1 MKLNSTMLALSLG
14 LWVVAASAQTMD
26 LGPDATSYRR
36 FLIYPHLE
44 KGFDALARGERG
56 RALAEFERARSLA
69 PDNPAVALHLAQAY
83 RHFGEPARAEAVL
96 REQLTR
102 NPGNKALNNALDGLR
117 TRVSA
122 SELLPALAMTFT
134 AETSRPAPGHK
145 PRAERT
151 PNAAARKAAS
161 HLKAVP
167 SSGALVQ
174 VAARDRQPGAAPAAA
189 ASRKAESAYVFAD
202 RAYKASAKGH
212 HAAAVLAARQAVRL
226 APDKRA
232 YRSLLVYE
240 LMETGQLEEA
250 DAVASQ
256 APPALRALGDA
267 DELLMRRKQVRER
280 MAFTSFEASRQ
291 AAAAG
296 QTDAA
301 AQASRQAIAYA
312 PGLMSYRLQLVGVL
326 LAAHQWP
333 EAEQAASQAIRD
345 LGPQPALLGLR
356 AYALQ
361 RAGQRP
367 AAASDLDRALAG
379 PDLSADEQQ
388 TLRFMA
394 TDAALSANE
403 PQKALDLLAPLALA
417 SGTDEGVNS
426 RRTMALQ
433 LPSRDGAS
441 AGEAAAPAWLAP
453 RVICDAG
460 SSMPACDVRLAE
472 APPDPAYPVAEAAYQ
487 AFNAQ
492 NYDLAASKAQEAVAL
507 SPGNRQYRT
516 LRINA
521 LMAGDQL
528 AQADQELTDFLSGSP
543 GAGDMLALRSTVRQ
557 KLGQP
562 SLAAQDAEAA
572 LRSGSLPA
580 ASQISMLAQLD
591 RKKEARERF
600 AAARREGAFASQ
612 AEADT
617 AYLALQAGDD
627 AAALNAFSEASSSHT
642 LPDSA
647 LQDAAYAAGRLG
659 RNEESV
665 DYFKRAVDAS
675 EAGQFPLAPQ
685 KLFEARRAI
694 ADRSRNSGVYG
705 SVTYR
710 GISPSGFSLTPGA
723 PNDSIQS
730 GVEAYWRPFGYRDGR
745 LVELYGGLTETLYS
759 KAGLTT
765 GAPSAEAA
773 LGARVKPLADANLV
787 FALERRLAIG
797 AKAQTDWLARAGYS
811 WNQGM
816 DLRVDRPDWWS
827 AQVYAE
833 AGRFIQLKQ
842 NFATFEGQAGRSFR
856 LDALHPG
863 LVIFPHLVLGADRN
877 TGYLPGQ
884 QNAVGAGVGTSLRY
898 WFNEDKYNA
907 PRSYWDVSLQYR
919 GRISG
924 DERGKGV
931 FLRVTLSY

>member
-14 LWVVAASAQTMD
+14 LWVVTASAQTMD

-44 KGFDALARGERG
+44 KGFDALAREDRG
-56 RALAEFERARSLA
+56 RALAEFEQARALA
-69 PDNPAVALHLAQAY
+69 PDNPAVALHLARAY

-102 NPGNKALNNALDGLR
+102 NPGNKALSKALDGLR
-117 TRVSA
+117 ARVSA
-122 SELLPALAMTFT
+122 SELLPALPMTFI
-134 AETSRPAPGHK
+134 AETSHPTPDRK
-145 PRAERT
+145 PRAERA
-151 PNAAARKAAS
+151 PKAAARKAAS
-161 HLKAVP
+161 HVKAMP
-167 SSGALVQ
+167 SSGALVR
-174 VAARDRQPGAAPAAA
+174 VAARDRQPAAA
-189 ASRKAESAYVFAD
+189 APHKAESAYAFAD
-202 RAYKASAKGH
+202 RAYKASGKGQ

-226 APDKRA
+226 APDNRA

-250 DAVASQ
+250 DTVASQ
-256 APPALRALGDA
+256 APPPLRVLGDG
-267 DELLMRRKQVRER
+267 DELLRRQKQVRER
-280 MAFTSFEASRQ
+280 MAFTSFEASRR

-296 QTDAA
+296 QIDAA
-301 AQASRQAIAYA
+301 AQASRQAIAYS

-367 AAASDLDRALAG
+367 AAASDLDMALAG
-379 PDLSADEQQ
+379 SALSADEQQ

-417 SGTDEGVNS
+417 SGTDAGVNS
-426 RRTMALQ
+426 RRAVALQ
-433 LPSRDGAS
+433 LSSRDGSTSSDA
-441 AGEAAAPAWLAP
+441 AAAPAWLAP

-460 SSMPACDVRLAE
+460 SSAPVCDVRLGE
-472 APPDPAYPVAEAAYQ
+472 VPPDPAYPAAEAAYQ
-487 AFNAQ
+487 AFSAK
-492 NYDLAASKAQEAVAL
+492 NYDLAASRAQEAVTL
-507 SPGNRQYRT
+507 SPDNRQYRT

-543 GAGDMLALRSTVRQ
+543 DAGDMLALRSTVRQ

-580 ASQISMLAQLD
+580 ASQISMLVQLD
-591 RKKEARERF
+591 RKQEARERF
-600 AAARREGAFASQ
+600 AAARSEGAFASQ
-612 AEADT
+612 SEADT
-617 AYLALQAGDD
+617 AYLALQTGDD
-627 AAALNAFSEASSSHT
+627 AAALNAFGEASSSHT

-665 DYFKRAVDAS
+665 DYFKRAIDAS

-685 KLFEARRAI
+685 KQLEARRAI

-811 WNQGM
+811 WSQGM

-842 NFATFEGQAGRSFR
+842 NFASFEGQAGRSFR
-856 LDALHPG
+856 LDAIHPR

-877 TGYLPGQ
+877 TGYQPGQ

>member
-14 LWVVAASAQTMD
+14 LWAITASAQTMD

-44 KGFDALARGERG
+44 KGFDAQARGERG
-56 RALAEFERARSLA
+56 RALAEFEQARALA

-102 NPGNKALNNALDGLR
+102 NPGNKALSKALDGLR
-117 TRVSA
+117 ARVSA
-122 SELLPALAMTFT
+122 SELLPALSMTFI
-134 AETSRPAPGHK
+134 AETSHPAPGRK
-145 PRAERT
+145 PRAERV
-151 PNAAARKAAS
+151 PNAPARKAAS
-161 HLKAVP
+161 HVKALP
-167 SSGALVQ
+167 SSRAL
-174 VAARDRQPGAAPAAA
+174 APAAA
-189 ASRKAESAYVFAD
+189 APRKAEPAYAFAD
-202 RAYKASAKGH
+202 RAYKASGKGH

-226 APDKRA
+226 APDNRA
-232 YRSLLVYE
+232 YRALLVYE

-250 DAVASQ
+250 DAAASQ
-256 APPALRALGDA
+256 APPLLRALGGG
-267 DELLMRRKQVRER
+267 DELLMRQKQVRER
-280 MAFTSFEASRQ
+280 LALTSFEASRR

-296 QTDAA
+296 QTEAA

-333 EAEQAASQAIRD
+333 EAEQAASQAVHD
-345 LGPQPALLGLR
+345 FGPQPALLGLR

-367 AAASDLDRALAG
+367 AAAADLDSALAG
-379 PDLSADEQQ
+379 PALSADEQQ
-388 TLRFMA
+388 TLRLMA

-417 SGTDEGVNS
+417 SGTDEAVNS
-426 RRTMALQ
+426 RRAVALQ
-433 LPSRDGAS
+433 LSSQDGAS
-441 AGEAAAPAWLAP
+441 AGAAQAPAWLTP

-460 SSMPACDVRLAE
+460 SSTPACDVRLGE
-472 APPDPAYPVAEAAYQ
+472 APPDPAYPVAQAAYE
-487 AFNAQ
+487 AFNVK
-492 NYDLAASKAQEAVAL
+492 NYDVAASKAQEAVAL

-521 LMAGDQL
+521 LIAGDQL
-528 AQADQELTDFLSGSP
+528 AQADQELTDFLSVSP
-543 GAGDMLALRSTVRQ
+543 DAGDMLALRSTVRQ

-580 ASQISMLAQLD
+580 ASQISMLVQLD

-600 AAARREGAFASQ
+600 AAARRDGAFASQ
-612 AEADT
+612 PEADT
-617 AYLALQAGDD
+617 AYLALQTGDD
-627 AAALNAFSEASSSHT
+627 AAALNAFGEASSSRT

-685 KLFEARRAI
+685 KLLEVRRAI

-745 LVELYGGLTETLYS
+745 LVELYGGLTATLYS

-797 AKAQTDWLARAGYS
+797 DKAQTDWLARAGYS
-811 WNQGM
+811 WSQGM

-833 AGRFIQLKQ
+833 AGRFIQAKQ
-842 NFATFEGQAGRSFR
+842 SFATFEGQAGRSFR
-856 LDALHPG
+856 LDAFQPR

-884 QNAVGAGVGTSLRY
+884 RNAVGAGVGTSLRY
-898 WFNEDKYNA
+898 WFNEDKYSA

-931 FLRVTLSY
+931 FLRATLSY